1 MTAINIFKHS
11 ANTIT
16 LEPGD
21 VVFNEGD
28 PGDVMFAVV
37 EGSVDIL
44 IGDKSLETV
53 EAGGIVGELALVD
66 TGPRPRAQS
75 RAQPP
80 GWPESTSESS
90 RSSSRNI
97 RLSHCRSC
105 GFSPNESVAPT
116 TPARSALGRPVGPS
130 VFVLER
136 DLYLGSICL
145 DDAAVDLKVEL

>member
-1 MTAINIFKHS
+1 VKVREPSTSSPGVSRREREAAAMTAINIFKHS

-44 IGDKSLETV
+44 IGDKLLETV

-66 TGPRPRAQS
+66 TGPRSASAIARTSARLARVDQREFTFLVQEHPTFALQVMRVLAERIRRA
-75 RAQPP
+75 
-80 GWPESTSESS
+80 
-90 RSSSRNI
+90 ND
-97 RLSHCRSC
+97 
-105 GFSPNESVAPT
+105 
-116 TPARSALGRPVGPS
+116 AR
-130 VFVLER
+130 
-136 DLYLGSICL
+136 
-145 DDAAVDLKVEL
+145 